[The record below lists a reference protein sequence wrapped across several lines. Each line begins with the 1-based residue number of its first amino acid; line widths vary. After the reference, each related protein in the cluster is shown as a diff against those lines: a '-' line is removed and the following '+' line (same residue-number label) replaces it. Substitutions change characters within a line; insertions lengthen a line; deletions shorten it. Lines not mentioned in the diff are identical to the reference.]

1 MYLTTEYIDI
11 LNILNEETILLNYT
25 TPSNK
30 YRNDLFNKYD
40 KKLQI
45 NKNLNR
51 SLISF
56 QANKNEPFYR
66 WFKFKEGFSTS
77 FVKYILDIFG
87 NPFTGQTILDPFSGI
102 GTTLTTSIENGYSA
116 IGIELLS
123 PGILAT
129 KARIAAKKV
138 EIRKLKTN
146 IKELLN
152 LNFENENV
160 PKHYFFNHLNITQG
174 AFPEKTELAIAN
186 ACYFINTQCF
196 DEDVKILLRFAISS
210 ILEDVSFTR
219 KDGQYLRWD
228 YRSNRVLKSKFNKGI
243 IYTFTSRLAEK
254 LNIISSDIELYNRNT
269 ENDNDYKLIQGSC
282 LYKLHDIPSN
292 TVDLVITSPPYC
304 NRYDYT
310 RTYALELAF
319 DGIDNK
325 IIKNLRQ
332 TLLSATVENKSKF
345 LELEKFYTSI
355 GKKEIFKEVI
365 TSFYNQSALKEV
377 IRNLYLNKKELNN
390 KNIPNMVIN
399 YFFEMSFVI
408 KELARVLKP
417 NGKIIMVNDNVRYNG
432 DEIPVDL
439 ILSEFAE
446 AFELNTDIIWVLE
459 KGKGNS
465 SQQMGAHGRKEL
477 RKCIYVWSK

>member
-1 MYLTTEYIDI
+1 M
-11 LNILNEETILLNYT
+11 
-25 TPSNK
+25 
-30 YRNDLFNKYD
+30 
-40 KKLQI
+40 
-45 NKNLNR
+45 
-51 SLISF
+51 
-56 QANKNEPFYR
+56 
-66 WFKFKEGFSTS
+66 
-77 FVKYILDIFG
+77 
-87 NPFTGQTILDPFSGI
+87 
-102 GTTLTTSIENGYSA
+102 
-116 IGIELLS
+116 
-123 PGILAT
+123 
-129 KARIAAKKV
+129 
-138 EIRKLKTN
+138 
-146 IKELLN
+146 
-152 LNFENENV
+152 
-160 PKHYFFNHLNITQG
+160 
-174 AFPEKTELAIAN
+174 
-186 ACYFINTQCF
+186 
-196 DEDVKILLRFAISS
+196 
-210 ILEDVSFTR
+210 
-219 KDGQYLRWD
+219 
-228 YRSNRVLKSKFNKGI
+228 
-243 IYTFTSRLAEK
+243 AEK

-269 ENDNDYKLIQGSC
+269 ENDNYFKLIQGSC

-292 TVDLVITSPPYC
+292 TIDLVITSPPYC

-325 IIKNLRQ
+325 VIKNLRQ

-377 IRNLYLNKKELNN
+377 MRNLYLNKKKLNN

-465 SQQMGAHGRKEL
+465 SQQMGVHGRKEL